1 MTTARKLLAT
11 ATALILLVCF
21 ALLPA
26 AADEFLQIQAHWG
39 EGNEPV
45 PAQRL
50 EGEDYWIQLPYEAF
64 GTPVTLEF
72 TDAYGRY
79 ASWYSEQCDAVSAG
93 LLTVREPMNTGT
105 GLLDEAAVLLN
116 GCDELGNVLTAVRV
130 FLSSE
135 AAPEQAAPGEVS
147 VEIVYQTED
156 GFQLGRETVAVAPG
170 GSETVY
176 PNNYDGYMILS
187 GPATVSVDGS
197 GTPSQAQV
205 VFLYRAVPA
214 APSEVTVSVVFQA
227 ENGIQLGTDQVTI
240 AAGDSRT
247 ISAKEFGGYVLADY
261 SPAEVTVSVD
271 GSGNASQS
279 QVTFTYRALPASAT
293 VNVIYQAENGAQLGT
308 DQVTIATG
316 DSRTIS
322 AKEFGGYVLADYSP
336 TEVTV
341 SVDGSGNASQSQVT
355 FTYRALPASA
365 TVNVIYQAENGAQ
378 LGTDQVTIPTGGS
391 QAISAKEFGGY
402 VLADYSPAE
411 VTVTVDGSGNASQS
425 QVTFTYRA
433 LPASATVNVIYQAE
447 NGAQLGTDQ
456 VTIPT
461 GGSQAISAKEF
472 AGYVLADLYSS
483 PVTVTVDGGG
493 YPSRSEVTFVYR
505 ALPDSAA
512 VDVIYAAEDG
522 TQLGRDS
529 VTIKTG
535 TSGTVNAKPFD
546 GYALAEGMQQS
557 VTVTVDAYG
566 VPNTS
571 QVTFIYHAL
580 PATVLIQY
588 VTQTGEQ
595 LYAETATLERG
606 GSRTFEAKQF
616 EGYVLADASGAVTV
630 KVDGN
635 GRADPPAVT
644 FTYRP
649 LPDSAT
655 VRVSYRNTD
664 GLELDN
670 AVWTVARGVTETI
683 EARTFDGYVL
693 MEGTPASATVTVNAL
708 GEADKTEVIFTYRAL
723 PGQADVAVIS
733 RTEGGEQIERETRS
747 VPRGQ
752 SLTIE
757 AKAIAG
763 YVLAEGSPASVTV
776 NVNALGEA
784 DKTEVIFTYR
794 ALPDSASVTV
804 LYTDEA
810 GTVIEREARSVGRG
824 EAMSIEAKAI
834 DGYILAE
841 GSVRAVLVTVN
852 DLGVADKTE
861 VTFIYRALPGSA
873 NVTVLYKAE
882 DGQTIG
888 QDTVSVARGQS
899 AVIEAKAIAGYV
911 LAEGT
916 PASVTVNVSE
926 TGEADRTE
934 VIFTYRALPDSVPV
948 TVLYKAEDGQTIGQD
963 TVSVARGQSQTIEA
977 KAIAGYVLAEGS
989 PASAT
994 VTVSET
1000 GEADRTE
1007 VTFTY
1012 RALPDS
1018 VPVTVLYKAENG
1030 QTIETETR
1038 PVPRGQSITIEAKA
1052 ISGYAHIDGE
1062 PAAVTVT
1069 ANEMGVADRTEV
1081 TFTYR
1086 ALPESATVTVT
1097 GRTEDGTQI
1106 TQETRAVARG
1116 TSAVIEAKA
1125 IDGYT
1130 LAEGSPASVTV
1141 TVNELGV
1148 ADQTEI
1154 TFTYRALPDTA
1165 SVTVVYQTEEQL
1177 QLGTEVRSIARG
1189 ASAQI
1194 QAKAFDGYV
1203 LAESC
1208 PASVDVHVD
1217 ALGAADRP
1225 VVTFTYIR
1233 VTGAG
1238 VTVRFQNIRGQDIV
1252 PPYTLTLEGGSEQT
1266 VTPDPER
1273 IPNDYDAKSV
1283 TPAGVTVKVS
1293 VRGEATPNTVV
1304 FTFARLKDPTETKIP
1319 LGLDVQRWAKTTAKG
1334 VNIRRSMDKNSGRV
1348 TEIKNTGSYV
1358 WVIRED
1364 VNDKNERWA
1373 HVLYNG
1379 KEGYIRSDF
1388 LDILSQAETD
1398 DHQDTLTTPV
1408 PTYTPQPATPT
1419 PVPVTPGPTPEP
1431 EIYRGYALV
1440 IRAVQLQD
1448 SVLYSSNA
1456 MMELAP
1462 NTLVTVNGQFR
1473 DDYGVLWSN
1482 VSTLDEHQG
1491 FVEDTVLY
1499 RIDADRAQPYIDAY
1513 ARAHSTPVPTP
1524 APTPAPVTGF
1534 FKAREDGVLL
1544 HQQAS
1549 SISVNLR
1556 VLNKNDVVYVT
1567 GQEYDTGDGYPW
1579 HMTVLEQGSDVI
1591 FGYVRS
1597 DMLVMLTQSE
1607 IDQYL
1612 SGGPVMTPAP
1622 IVSTP
1627 APAEQALSSYGVVRS
1642 NGPARLRNQPTINGS
1657 TVNSTVQDGTLCYIM
1672 QSQEGTDGYTWY
1684 SVHVQDNSGKSGWI
1698 RGDLLTTMTIDEYI
1712 RYLETKTDTSRPSAT
1727 AAPTPVPMEQQIVE
1741 DWKASGVPYATFSPI
1756 ATTPPI
1762 VYPETQPAPE
1772 TDPENIDPLP
1782 GQDGTLVTPETPTP
1796 TPSGWEEPVREPEQK
1811 KESGGPS
1818 PVLII
1823 VIVLLVLGGGAGAA
1837 AYFHNKNKRAAA
1849 RRAAWHRAQANRNGQ
1864 NAQQRP
1870 ENAYQQPTGGAANTQ
1885 RTPAAGT
1892 ASRPAGQPVRNGTA
1906 PNPTRPTGTPTAP
1919 TTGVY
1924 RQQQP
1929 QTAQNPYQRPSASGG
1944 TAGTYGSYPSTGSV
1958 QRQAP
1963 AAAQGQTA
1971 APAAPGQAPYRTAPD
1986 QTIRQTPVTTQPA
1999 APAAA
2004 PQSAAPAAP
2013 ATPAQPTAQTA
2024 PKPQAN
2030 DAGTPAQPSA
2040 DGTVRNRRYQPP
2052 TDKPEA

>member
-279 QVTFTYRALPASAT
+279 QVTFTYR
-293 VNVIYQAENGAQLGT
+293 V
-308 DQVTIATG
+308 
-316 DSRTIS
+316 
-322 AKEFGGYVLADYSP
+322 
-336 TEVTV
+336 
-341 SVDGSGNASQSQVT
+341 
-355 FTYRALPASA
+355 LPASA

>member
-261 SPAEVTVSVD
+261 SPA
-271 GSGNASQS
+271 
-279 QVTFTYRALPASAT
+279 
-293 VNVIYQAENGAQLGT
+293 
-308 DQVTIATG
+308 
-316 DSRTIS
+316 
-322 AKEFGGYVLADYSP
+322 
-336 TEVTV
+336 EVTV

>member
-261 SPAEVTVSVD
+261 SPAEVTVS
-271 GSGNASQS
+271 
-279 QVTFTYRALPASAT
+279 
-293 VNVIYQAENGAQLGT
+293 
-308 DQVTIATG
+308 
-316 DSRTIS
+316 
-322 AKEFGGYVLADYSP
+322 
-336 TEVTV
+336 
-341 SVDGSGNASQSQVT
+341 
-355 FTYRALPASA
+355 
-365 TVNVIYQAENGAQ
+365 
-378 LGTDQVTIPTGGS
+378 
-391 QAISAKEFGGY
+391 
-402 VLADYSPAE
+402 
-411 VTVTVDGSGNASQS
+411 VDGSGNASQS